1 MSTTKT
7 SESMKLRL
15 RLAAS
20 FVRGNSDRRALLA
33 VQLKPQALAHED
45 WEPTQSQLKALE
57 AEMRTVRS
65 YKRQGL

>member
-45 WEPTQSQLKALE
+45 CRACDDGRP
-57 AEMRTVRS
+57 
-65 YKRQGL
+65 